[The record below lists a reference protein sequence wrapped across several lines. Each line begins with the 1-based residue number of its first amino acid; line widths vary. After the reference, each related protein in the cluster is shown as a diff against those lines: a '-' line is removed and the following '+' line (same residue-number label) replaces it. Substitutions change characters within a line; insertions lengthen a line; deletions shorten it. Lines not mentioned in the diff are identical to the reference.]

1 MTVALNGIDLALET
15 LNSVFYYRHIP
26 NIIAVILQM
35 VLIAE
40 VLSLFFFLNFIYCCC
55 IFPLLL
61 PAPAPVRE
69 FYSCK
74 SLMFISLKS
83 RVILSNV
90 KSQLPECSDLH

>member
-40 VLSLFFFLNFIYCCC
+40 VLSFFFFFLILFIVVVS
-55 IFPLLL
+55 FPSSFQPQLQSENSI
-61 PAPAPVRE
+61 PVSHLCL
-69 FYSCK
+69 F
-74 SLMFISLKS
+74 
-83 RVILSNV
+83 
-90 KSQLPECSDLH
+90 P

>member
-40 VLSLFFFLNFIYCCC
+40 VLSFFFLILFIVVVS
-55 IFPLLL
+55 FPSSFQPQLQSENSI
-61 PAPAPVRE
+61 PVSHLCL
-69 FYSCK
+69 F
-74 SLMFISLKS
+74 
-83 RVILSNV
+83 
-90 KSQLPECSDLH
+90 P